1 MPRVVRSVV
10 RSFKAKYAKEAAAFV
25 REGGHA
31 VYWETPDR
39 ARLVVPSPERRDDW
53 TDLGIWSI
61 FDLGLESWSVRKDG
75 KFPGLATV
83 RVPDDALH
91 IVKRRAERDSIHP
104 KAKHT
109 SNFDCLECGACC
121 RNNEVV
127 LDEDD
132 MTKLREA
139 DRADL
144 LKKPWS
150 KRKDGKVILTLKEN
164 GRCHHLRRDNKC
176 KIYDIRPSACSV
188 FPVASECCIAARE
201 YELEVFDGLPPE
213 GEWPWP
219 D

>member
-25 REGGHA
+25 KLGGHA
-31 VYWETPDR
+31 VYWESPER
-39 ARLVVPSPERRDDW
+39 ARLVVPAPARKDDW

-61 FDLGLESWSVRKDG
+61 FDLGLDRWSIRKDG

-91 IVKRRAERDSIHP
+91 IVRRRAERDSIHP
-104 KAKHT
+104 EATHT
-109 SNFDCLECGACC
+109 SKFDCLACGACC
-121 RNNEVV
+121 RKNEVV
-127 LDEDD
+127 LDDDD
-132 MTKLREA
+132 MAKFREA
-139 DRADL
+139 NRADL

-201 YELEVFDGLPPE
+201 YELELFDGLAPE
-213 GEWPWP
+213 EWPWP
-219 D
+219 E